1 MIEDFDDN
9 ELEEIYQSVVLQHSK
24 KPLNFGKI
32 ENIQPIKGKNPS
44 CGDQIDLYILKKN
57 DLIEDIKFQG
67 EGCALCIASASL
79 MTSILKGKPVS
90 EGQKIFTQFSDLI
103 QGKRKTMENSE
114 YEKLE
119 IFNHVHKFPARGKC
133 AMLSWRALEKNISK
147 G

>member
-24 KPLNFGKI
+24 NPFNFGKI

-44 CGDQIDLYILKKN
+44 CGDQIDLYVLKNN

-79 MTSILKGKPVS
+79 MTSMLKGKPVS

-133 AMLSWRALEKNISK
+133 AMLSWRALEKNISES
-147 G
+147 

>member
-24 KPLNFGKI
+24 NPFNFGKI

-44 CGDQIDLYILKKN
+44 CGDQIDLYVLKNN

-79 MTSILKGKPVS
+79 MTSMLKGKPVS

-119 IFNHVHKFPARGKC
+119 IFNHVHKFPTRGKC
-133 AMLSWRALEKNISK
+133 AMLSWRALEKNISE